1 MQNYRTDKKL
11 YFFFCKRKTNW
22 ITIKQNWSSSN
33 ALLLE
38 VKFSYVTINHDFK
51 LWFLYHGGLAVV
63 NCPCTCTRLARKR
76 TLAQRE
82 FQCLKSCLRK
92 TRGEIGSVE
101 WYRWR
106 KSLLRV
112 NFCIYQAQKKNFYE
126 QSLKT
131 PRVQPTRT
139 RSKGVYNNSP
149 EGFID
154 ISAWLQKQWSLLQ
167 WKQSLQPLEKPVIHK
182 GKKLLKAVTFKESQC
197 AESRLSNCLKRR
209 V

>member
-1 MQNYRTDKKL
+1 MLGIRSAFAMQCRNLKKLLLALNKNRVHMQNYRTDKKL

-63 NCPCTCTRLARKR
+63 NCPCTYTRLARKR

-112 NFCIYQAQKKNFYE
+112 NFCIYQAQKKLIRAILENTA
-126 QSLKT
+126 S
-131 PRVQPTRT
+131 
-139 RSKGVYNNSP
+139 
-149 EGFID
+149 
-154 ISAWLQKQWSLLQ
+154 SADKN
-167 WKQSLQPLEKPVIHK
+167 
-182 GKKLLKAVTFKESQC
+182 AFK
-197 AESRLSNCLKRR
+197 RCL
-209 V
+209 